1 MEAPHGSV
9 FTPILIFL
17 AAAVA
22 AVPLFRW
29 LRLGSILGYLA
40 AGLVIGPHGLGFF
53 SDADSIMSVA
63 ELGVVLF
70 LFLIGLELNLTRLW
84 AMRRDI
90 FVLGTGQ
97 LVFTGLLATIYPLL
111 IVGRSW
117 QASLIAG
124 LGLALSSTALV
135 MQLLE
140 EKGELQSPHGQ
151 KAFAILLLQDLAV
164 VPLLALV
171 AFLAPSRGPGGPP
184 IWLTGLKMVGGLAVV
199 ILAGRYLLNPLFRM
213 LAGARAREI
222 MTAAALLVVVAA
234 AALMFYVGLSPALGA
249 FLSGIL
255 LAESS
260 YRHELEADI
269 EPFRGL
275 LLGLFFISVGM
286 SVDPAVIARSW
297 PLLLGALVVL
307 TAIKVAVVYG
317 LVRLGGSG
325 HRVALCTA
333 LLLPQGGEFGFV
345 LFSTAV
351 AAGVMGQEQKTLLVA
366 LITLTMALTP
376 VVAALSA
383 RLARNR
389 AAPEREESFDGAN
402 GSVLLIGF
410 GRFGQV
416 VSQMLL
422 RAGIEVTTI
431 DNDVEMLEAAS
442 RFGFKVYY
450 GDGARL
456 DVLRAAGAEKAQL
469 VCVCVERGE
478 TATRIVQLLRSSF
491 PLTRVYARSFDRVH
505 ALELLEKGVHF
516 QIRETYES
524 AISFGRAALG
534 ELGLPADQQSEL
546 EEDVRRRDRERF
558 ALQQQGGVPQ
568 AGLDRIYTRPVPRPE
583 PLTAPKQP
591 GVALNP
597 ADLPRPAPGQPPD
610 EDRGRRP
617 RTGRFRRR
625 ARACVYSRKA
635 TPGYCR
641 TRGSTVTRVRLSMR
655 AWAIS
660 RRSKGSR

>member
-1 MEAPHGSV
+1 MAEAQPSV
-9 FTPILIFL
+9 FTQILIFL

-40 AGLVIGPHGLGFF
+40 AGLVIGPHGLGLF
-53 SDADSIMSVA
+53 SDAGSVMHVA

-70 LFLIGLELNLTRLW
+70 LFLIGLELNLPRLL
-84 AMRRDI
+84 AMKRDI
-90 FVLGTGQ
+90 FLLGSAQ
-97 LVFTGLLATIYPLL
+97 LVLTGLLAMIYPLV

-140 EKGELQSPHGQ
+140 EKGEVQTPHGQ

-171 AFLAPSRGPGGPP
+171 AVLAPARGEGGPP
-184 IWLTGLKMVGGLAVV
+184 LWQSALRMVGALAVV
-199 ILAGRYLLNPLFRM
+199 ILAGRYLLNPLFRI
-213 LAGARAREI
+213 LASARAREV

-234 AALMFYVGLSPALGA
+234 AVLMTYAGLSPALGA

-255 LAESS
+255 LAGSS

-286 SVDPAVIARSW
+286 IVEPAMIVRFW
-297 PLLLGALVVL
+297 PVLLGAVAAL
-307 TAIKVAVVYG
+307 TLIKVGVVYG
-317 LVRLGGSG
+317 LVRLGGSD
-325 HRVALCTA
+325 HATA
-333 LLLPQGGEFGFV
+333 IRTGLLLPQGGEFGFV

-351 AAGVMGQEQKTLLVA
+351 TAGVMGQEQATLLVS
-366 LITLTMALTP
+366 LVTITMALTP
-376 VVAALSA
+376 LLAALA
-383 RLARNR
+383 PRLAGRPTE
-389 AAPEREESFDGAN
+389 PEREESFEGAG

-410 GRFGQV
+410 GRFGQL

-422 RAGIEVTTI
+422 PAGIEVTTI

-456 DVLRAAGAEKAQL
+456 DVLRAAGAGKARL
-469 VCVCVERGE
+469 VCVCVERRE
-478 TATRIVQLLRSSF
+478 TATRIVELLRAAF
-491 PLTRVYARSFDRVH
+491 PLTRVFVRVFDRIH
-505 ALELLEKGVHF
+505 ALEVLEKGAHF
-516 QIRETYES
+516 QLRETYES
-524 AISFGRAALG
+524 AIAFGRAALD
-534 ELGLPADQQSEL
+534 ELGLPADYQAEL

-558 ALQQQGGVPQ
+558 ALQQQGGTPQ
-568 AGLDRIYTRPVPRPE
+568 AGLDRLYTRPVPRPE
-583 PLTAPKQP
+583 PLIAPKQK

-597 ADLPRPAPGQPPD
+597 EEVPRPPDPSAP
-610 EDRGRRP
+610 E
-617 RTGRFRRR
+617 
-625 ARACVYSRKA
+625 S
-635 TPGYCR
+635 
-641 TRGSTVTRVRLSMR
+641 
-655 AWAIS
+655 
-660 RRSKGSR
+660 